1 MNMATHIESFHPKV
15 LIFDHFNEA
24 ITKIDI
30 HTESLLENQIFTK
43 ESRQKMNEIR
53 EKQIGEIK
61 EIREINLNHLPNE
74 FNEEKYKQK
83 WSHVIDDVTLEY
95 RQKIDKI
102 KEELILVDC
111 VLLENHNLLNGVD
124 LWITSWYYNERNMEF
139 LK

>member
-1 MNMATHIESFHPKV
+1 MNLHEAKYLLV
-15 LIFDHFNEA
+15 DHFDA
-24 ITKIDI
+24 IINKIDI
-30 HTESLLENQIFTK
+30 RVETLLVHSQIDK
-43 ESRQKMNEIR
+43 ERHDMNEIR

-61 EIREINLNHLPNE
+61 EIREINLSNLPNE